1 MSQFSMAIMQPQRS
15 EKKRVPNI
23 STRFSTYFFQKI
35 PIGETCWIAMNCYR
49 SDPMKQRCSAGF
61 VSVRWHCRSLWP
73 HYSTT
78 IQILQYP
85 SSLLTWQDIAIPSY
99 HCHNR
104 RFEWT
109 RNHPWTTQ
117 EIGCRSSWA
126 SPVSKPCVL
135 VARWRNEKN
144 QDNYHLQL
152 GWTDYCTLLPSMPI
166 IGMAGYHVI
175 LLGSIG
181 FGGPLFCQGR
191 APIRLGIYTHVHIYI
206 I

>member
-15 EKKRVPNI
+15 ENGVPNI
-23 STRFSTYFFQKI
+23 STRFSTYFFSEDSHW
-35 PIGETCWIAMNCYR
+35 GNMLNCYELLPFR
-49 SDPMKQRCSAGF
+49 SHSQRCSAGF
-61 VSVRWHCRSLWP
+61 GSVRWHCRSLWP
-73 HYSTT
+73 HYSIT

-99 HCHNR
+99 HSHNR

-109 RNHPWTTQ
+109 SNHPWTTQ

-152 GWTDYCTLLPSMPI
+152 GWTNYCTLLPSTPN
-166 IGMAGYHVI
+166 Y
-175 LLGSIG
+175 
-181 FGGPLFCQGR
+181 
-191 APIRLGIYTHVHIYI
+191 
-206 I
+206 